1 MNENRVE
8 NFSSGIFI
16 NRTKVRTPNDMKHMH
31 IHNYHELYF
40 LLSGKRRYFIG
51 HTIYDV
57 SAGDLVVIPKDELH
71 RTSHISPQ
79 GYDRYL
85 INFSDDYI
93 APLRTAFGTESI
105 DAFLKSGCIQLPTEK
120 REEIKRIF
128 ASIEHEMLNQNT
140 GAHIMIKG
148 KLNEL
153 IINAIRHGTPKMR
166 EREKTVDRIQ
176 KVAQYVSS
184 NYQTP
189 ITLSEAAKMA
199 YLEDA
204 YFSKQFKKITG
215 FCFAEYLTQVRMKA
229 ALLLLTQS
237 TLSVSEI
244 ALECGFSGG
253 NYFGDAFLRIFGMSP
268 SKYRKISAVYK
279 PTPKS

>member
-1 MNENRVE
+1 MSENKVE
-8 NFSSGIFI
+8 NFSSGIFVERKRMRI
-16 NRTKVRTPNDMKHMH
+16 PNDMKQMH

-71 RTSHISPQ
+71 RTTNISPQ

-85 INFSDDYI
+85 INFSDEYL
-93 APLRTAFGTESI
+93 ALLRTAFGAQRVDT
-105 DAFLKSGCIQLPTEK
+105 FLKSGCIQLPTEK
-120 REEIKRIF
+120 REEIKQMF
-128 ASIEHEMLNQNT
+128 ASIEHELSAQNK
-140 GAHIMIKG
+140 GAHLMVTG

-153 IINAIRHGTPKMR
+153 IITAIRHGIPKQR
-166 EREKTVDRIQ
+166 ESEKTVDRIQ

-184 NYQTP
+184 NYQNP

-199 YLEDA
+199 YLEEA

-215 FCFAEYLTQVRMKA
+215 FCFAEYLTQVRMKKA
-229 ALLLLTQS
+229 LALLSQT
-237 TLSVSEI
+237 TLSVSEV

-253 NYFGDAFLRIFGMSP
+253 NYFGDVFHRIFGMSP
-268 SKYRKISAVYK
+268 SEYRKRNAV
-279 PTPKS
+279 